1 MVKEGLQHI
10 PKLDDI
16 DKKVNTLVI
25 IDDMVLDKDQSKVE
39 KYYMMCRKKNVSIIY
54 LSQSYYRVPKFIR
67 VNANELILIKVP
79 SERDLKLILS
89 ESAMGIDKEVLL
101 RMYNDLTKEKFNAL
115 IIDFNAPPEKRYIHN
130 FMEIVDV
137 DKYK

>member
-1 MVKEGLQHI
+1 
-10 PKLDDI
+10 
-16 DKKVNTLVI
+16 
-25 IDDMVLDKDQSKVE
+25 
-39 KYYMMCRKKNVSIIY
+39 MMCRKKNVSIIY

-101 RMYNDLTKEKFNAL
+101 RMYNDLTREKFNAL

-137 DKYK
+137 EKYK